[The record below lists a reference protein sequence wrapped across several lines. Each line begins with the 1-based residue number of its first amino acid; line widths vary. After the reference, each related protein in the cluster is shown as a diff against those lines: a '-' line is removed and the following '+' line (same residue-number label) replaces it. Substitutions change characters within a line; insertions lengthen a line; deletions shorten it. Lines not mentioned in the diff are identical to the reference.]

1 MHNQWIFYCHLKHCW
16 RHVLCLLCDLGTL
29 RSFRAMAI
37 PVVVGLLKFRH
48 RGTLGGNLAARRFQA
63 FSKKQSISTEYSR
76 LFHKQ
81 SHEKMKF
88 QG

>member
-37 PVVVGLLKFRH
+37 PVVVGLCLNFAIVGHLAETWPREDFRH
-48 RGTLGGNLAARRFQA
+48 FLKNRAFQQNILGYSTNNHM
-63 FSKKQSISTEYSR
+63 KK
-76 LFHKQ
+76 
-81 SHEKMKF
+81 
-88 QG
+88 